1 MGYYDVLEQIPSAKK
16 RAQKKEVK
24 WHYTENVANYP
35 NTYVA
40 VTVKKRIY
48 HFKGKKKKL

>member
-35 NTYVA
+35 NTCSSYC
-40 VTVKKRIY
+40 
-48 HFKGKKKKL
+48 